1 VLRRALSLA
10 GTFILMPIVQIS
22 VEVPDAWFGAA
33 LASLQARGAQI
44 ESVEDAGGIKTIVA
58 YIAMEKLF
66 GYATSLRSLTEGHG
80 IYQARFDHYGAEGE

>member
-1 VLRRALSLA
+1 
-10 GTFILMPIVQIS
+10 MPIVQIS